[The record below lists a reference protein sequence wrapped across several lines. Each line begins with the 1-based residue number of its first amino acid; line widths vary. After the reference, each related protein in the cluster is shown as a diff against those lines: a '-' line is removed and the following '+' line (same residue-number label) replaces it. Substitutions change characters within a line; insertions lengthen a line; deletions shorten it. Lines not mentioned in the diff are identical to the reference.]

1 VAAAEEPGISAA
13 AVSQKVRHLE
23 SDPGK
28 VLFSRFNN
36 RSALTDAD
44 QAVFAGTIH
53 ALDEISTFTARLM
66 SGPQRSTLVV
76 CVLPSLAECWF
87 MERFAA
93 FSQLE
98 PQIKIY

>member
-13 AVSQKVRHLE
+13 AISQKVRHLE

-53 ALDEISTFTARLM
+53 ALDDISTFTARLK

-76 CVLPSLAECWF
+76 C
-87 MERFAA
+87 AA
-93 FSQLE
+93 FAGRVLVHG
-98 PQIKIY
+98 KVRGLLAA